1 LEPTTPTILSI
12 HLEELNRK
20 IKITAAELIPQALD
34 PRVTIIL
41 TKLEIPMLE
50 AKIILQVKPRPEAK
64 ALPLLDRTRQAP
76 ITLAIQ
82 IPMMVEEE
90 DLTVME
96 EDKLIITLLKT
107 KHNLIVNQ

>member
-1 LEPTTPTILSI
+1 MEPTTPTILSI

-50 AKIILQVKPRPEAK
+50 AKITLQAKPRPEAK

-76 ITLAIQ
+76 ITLVIQ

-96 EDKLIITLLKT
+96 EDKIN
-107 KHNLIVNQ
+107 HNFT

>member
-1 LEPTTPTILSI
+1 MEPTTPTILSI

-64 ALPLLDRTRQAP
+64 APPLLDRTRQAP
-76 ITLAIQ
+76 ITIAIAIQ

-96 EDKLIITLLKT
+96 EDKINYTIT
-107 KHNLIVNQ
+107 